1 MAQTRARDA
10 IRHKGAPR
18 RPKRAFG
25 WPQTVQADPKTAEQN
40 SHTTE
45 EPSHHAPK
53 TAQKAREGPSGP
65 KATEHPLETVQCHTL
80 ESMIEKVTTMFR
92 NTDPGT

>member
-10 IRHKGAPR
+10 IRPKEAPR
-18 RPKRAFG
+18 RSKRAFG

-45 EPSHHAPK
+45 EPPRHTPK
-53 TAQKAREGPSGP
+53 TAQEAREGPSVS
-65 KATEHPLETVQCHTL
+65 KATEYPLETVQCHTL
-80 ESMIEKVTTMFR
+80 ESMMKKITTIFR

>member
-10 IRHKGAPR
+10 IRPKEAPR
-18 RPKRAFG
+18 RSKRAFG

-45 EPSHHAPK
+45 EPPHHTLE
-53 TAQKAREGPSGP
+53 TAQKAREGPSEP
-65 KATEHPLETVQCHTL
+65 KASEHPLETAQCHAL
-80 ESMIEKVTTMFR
+80 ESMMKKVTTMFR
-92 NTDPGT
+92 NTDPGP